1 MRKLAKR
8 LLLSISGLCVAGG
21 LLVLPAE
28 PVLAA
33 SDEMEITIEAS
44 IPLSL
49 DVSDRSNPVFRGAG
63 NIFMTTEDAASH
75 QFVAVSLP
83 DELTMIAPDGECN
96 APEGSYVNYEGSMNA
111 RKGYLNYQAKN
122 GLNGMTVNDISMG
135 NIEVVIPVT
144 AELLAHG
151 QGNYSVS
158 IPITFKAREAYGSY
172 SSNLDFTPWDELISN
187 GTLKV
192 SSNMITAITKQ
203 DEILEIDPSITGI
216 TYDAFKKVPY
226 KEVYVPASV
235 NNAATAFEYS
245 QVETIYFGEGMT
257 EIPASIAR
265 NATNLKKVVL
275 PTSATTVGN
284 RAFEGCERLSDIN
297 LSQLTTLKYNC
308 FKNCKGI
315 TEYTLSPG
323 TTVTATYSISDS
335 PFYGSG
341 LTKVDVLEGNTT
353 VPNYMFCDCDN
364 LSEVNLP
371 TTLTT
376 MGQSCFSNL
385 PSLKEIT
392 IKSELTITGSS
403 TALSPFKNTG
413 LQKITFV
420 DGITK
425 IPQKLFREGC
435 SNVTEINL
443 PSSIT
448 KIETD
453 AFYGCSSL
461 SNLNLPESIE
471 AIEYNAF
478 YGATSL
484 TELNINSS
492 WSKHGS
498 NLISPFNGS
507 AITDVYVRDGLTS
520 LNRMELAGSSDGIT
534 LHLPTSVTSIDS
546 YAFEKGEA
554 YSVIYDGTEAEY
566 ALITKGVTFTPT
578 EVKCIDTML
587 NASLISTEGGD
598 IESLITE
605 FIDESNEENTEDISE
620 EKEIINE
627 QEDLDSVE
635 VNEDTQEEITNE
647 EEDDN
652 TDIINEE
659 ITDTSEEEALLI
671 DNTTTPETNDI
682 EKNTDNSLLTEV
694 NDNG

>member
-8 LLLSISGLCVAGG
+8 LLLSISGLCAVGG
-21 LLVLPAE
+21 LLALPAE

-49 DVSDRSNPVFRGAG
+49 DVSDRSNPLFRGAG
-63 NIFMTTEDAASH
+63 NIYMTTEDAASR

-122 GLNGMTVNDISMG
+122 ALNGMTVNDISMG

-192 SSNMITAITKQ
+192 SSNRITAITKQ

-216 TYDAFKKVPY
+216 TYDAFKNVPY

-235 NNAATAFEYS
+235 NNASTAFEYS

-275 PTSATTVGN
+275 PASATTVGN
-284 RAFEGCERLSDIN
+284 RAFEGCEKLSDIN
-297 LSQLTTLKYNC
+297 LSQLTTLKYSC

-376 MGQSCFSNL
+376 MGQSCFANV

-413 LQKITFV
+413 LERITFV

-425 IPQKLFREGC
+425 VPQKLFREGC

-448 KIETD
+448 KIDTD

-461 SNLNLPESIE
+461 SNLNLPGSVE

-484 TELNINSS
+484 NELNINSS
-492 WSKHGS
+492 WSKTGS

-546 YAFEKGEA
+546 YAFEKGET

-587 NASLISTEGGD
+587 NASMISTEGGD

-605 FIDESNEENTEDISE
+605 FIDESNEENKEDISA

-682 EKNTDNSLLTEV
+682 EKKADNSLLTEV

>member
-8 LLLSISGLCVAGG
+8 LLLSISGLCAVVG
-21 LLVLPAE
+21 LLALPAE

-49 DVSDRSNPVFRGAG
+49 DVSDRSNPVFKGTG
-63 NIFMTTEDAASH
+63 NIYMTTEDAASR

-83 DELTMIAPDGECN
+83 DELTMIAPDGACN

-111 RKGYLNYQAKN
+111 RKGYVNYQAKN

-192 SSNMITAITKQ
+192 SSNRITAITKQ

-216 TYDAFKKVPY
+216 TYDAFKNVPY

-235 NNAATAFEYS
+235 NNASTAFEYS

-275 PTSATTVGN
+275 PASATTVGN
-284 RAFEGCERLSDIN
+284 RAFEGCEKLSDIN
-297 LSQLTTLKYNC
+297 LSQLTTLKYSC

-376 MGQSCFSNL
+376 MGQSCFANV

-413 LQKITFV
+413 LERITFV

-425 IPQKLFREGC
+425 VPQKLFREGC

-448 KIETD
+448 KIDTD

-461 SNLNLPESIE
+461 ATINLPESIE
-471 AIEYNAF
+471 VIEYNAF

-492 WSKHGS
+492 WYKHGS

-507 AITDVYVRDGLTS
+507 AIKDVYVQGGITE

-546 YAFEKGEA
+546 YAFEKGET

-587 NASLISTEGGD
+587 NASMISTEGGD

-605 FIDESNEENTEDISE
+605 FIDESNEENKEDIA
-620 EKEIINE
+620 
-627 QEDLDSVE
+627 DE
-635 VNEDTQEEITNE
+635 VITE
-647 EEDDN
+647 EEDIEEAEQEN
-652 TDIINEE
+652 TE
-659 ITDTSEEEALLI
+659 ITDDGQEELDQADILDSTGDDSLQNTEPEMTLNNDLDASDASI
-671 DNTTTPETNDI
+671 TENTTVDSI
-682 EKNTDNSLLTEV
+682 EAEVNTD
-694 NDNG
+694 G

>member
-21 LLVLPAE
+21 LLALPAE

-49 DVSDRSNPVFRGAG
+49 DVSDRSNPVFRGVG
-63 NIFMTTEDAASH
+63 NIYMTTEDATSR

-111 RKGYLNYQAKN
+111 RKGYVNYQAKN
-122 GLNGMTVNDISMG
+122 GLNGMTINDISMG

-158 IPITFKAREAYGSY
+158 IPVTFKAREAYGSY

-192 SSNMITAITKQ
+192 SSNKITAITQQ

-216 TYDAFKKVPY
+216 TYDAFKNVPY

-284 RAFEGCERLSDIN
+284 RAFEGCEKLSDIN
-297 LSQLTTLKYNC
+297 LSQLTTLKYSC

-323 TTVTATYSISDS
+323 TIVTATYSISDS

-376 MGQSCFSNL
+376 MGQSCFANV

-413 LQKITFV
+413 LERITFV

-425 IPQKLFREGC
+425 VPQKLFREGC

-448 KIETD
+448 KIDTD

-461 SNLNLPESIE
+461 SNLNLPGSVE

-484 TELNINSS
+484 NELNINSS
-492 WSKHGS
+492 WYKHGS

-507 AITDVYVRDGLTS
+507 AITDVYVKDGLTS

-546 YAFEKGEA
+546 YAFEKGET

-587 NASLISTEGGD
+587 NASMISTEGGD

-605 FIDESNEENTEDISE
+605 FIDESNEENKEDISE

-627 QEDLDSVE
+627 QEDLESVE

-652 TDIINEE
+652 TEIINEE

-671 DNTTTPETNDI
+671 DNTTTPETSVIYENA
-682 EKNTDNSLLTEV
+682 DNSLLTEV

>member
-8 LLLSISGLCVAGG
+8 LLLSIFGLCAVGG
-21 LLVLPAE
+21 LLALPAE

-63 NIFMTTEDAASH
+63 NIYMTTEDASSH
-75 QFVAVSLP
+75 QFVAVSMP
-83 DELTMIAPDGECN
+83 EELAMIAPDGECT
-96 APEGSYVNYEGSMNA
+96 APEGSLATYSGSMNA

-122 GLNGMTVNDISMG
+122 GLNGMTVNDISTG

-192 SSNMITAITKQ
+192 SSNKITAITQQ
-203 DEILEIDPSITGI
+203 DEILEIDPSIKGI
-216 TYDAFKKVPY
+216 NYDAFKNVPY

-235 NNAATAFEYS
+235 NNASTAFEYS
-245 QVETIYFGEGMT
+245 QVETIYFGEGMI

-275 PTSATTVGN
+275 PASATTVGN
-284 RAFEGCERLSDIN
+284 RAFEGCEKLFDIN
-297 LSQLTTLKYNC
+297 LSQLTTLKYSC

-353 VPNYMFCDCDN
+353 VPNYMFCDCEN
-364 LSEVNLP
+364 LEEVNLP

-376 MGQSCFSNL
+376 MGQSCFANV

-392 IKSELTITGSS
+392 IKSEITITGSS

-413 LQKITFV
+413 LEKVTFV

-425 IPQKLFREGC
+425 VPQKLFREGC
-435 SNVTEINL
+435 TNVTEINL

-461 SNLNLPESIE
+461 SNLNLPGSVEV
-471 AIEYNAF
+471 IEYNAF

-484 TELNINSS
+484 NELNINSS
-492 WSKHGS
+492 WSKPGS
-498 NLISPFNGS
+498 NMISPFNGS
-507 AITDVYVRDGLTS
+507 AIKDVYVQGGITE

-534 LHLPTSVTSIDS
+534 LHLPASVTSIDS
-546 YAFEKGEA
+546 HAFEEGET

-605 FIDESNEENTEDISE
+605 FIDESNEENTENIADDTE
-620 EKEIINE
+620 VIIE

-659 ITDTSEEEALLI
+659 IKA
-671 DNTTTPETNDI
+671 
-682 EKNTDNSLLTEV
+682 DNSLLTEV

>member
-8 LLLSISGLCVAGG
+8 LLLSISGLCAVGG
-21 LLVLPAE
+21 LLALPAE

-33 SDEMEITIEAS
+33 SDEMEITIEAR

-49 DVSDRSNPVFRGAG
+49 DVSDRANPVFKGTG
-63 NIFMTTEDAASH
+63 NIYMTTEDAASR
-75 QFVAVSLP
+75 QFVSVSLP

-96 APEGSYVNYEGSMNA
+96 APKGSYVNYEGSMNA
-111 RKGYLNYQAKN
+111 RKGYVNYQAKN
-122 GLNGMTVNDISMG
+122 ALNGMTVNDISMG

-151 QGNYSVS
+151 QGNYYVS

-192 SSNMITAITKQ
+192 SSNRITAITKQ

-216 TYDAFKKVPY
+216 TYDAFKNVPY

-284 RAFEGCERLSDIN
+284 RASEGCEKLSDIN
-297 LSQLTTLKYNC
+297 LSQLTTLKYSC

-376 MGQSCFSNL
+376 MGQSCFANV

-413 LQKITFV
+413 LEKVTFV

-425 IPQKLFREGC
+425 VPQKLFREGC

-461 SNLNLPESIE
+461 SNLNLPGSVE

-492 WSKHGS
+492 WYKHGS

-507 AITDVYVRDGLTS
+507 AIKDVYVQGGITE

-546 YAFEKGEA
+546 YAFEKGET

-587 NASLISTEGGD
+587 NASMISTEGGD

-605 FIDESNEENTEDISE
+605 FIDESNEENKEDISE

-635 VNEDTQEEITNE
+635 DNVDTQEEITNE

-652 TDIINEE
+652 THIINEE

-671 DNTTTPETNDI
+671 DNTTTSETNDI
-682 EKNTDNSLLTEV
+682 DEKADNSLLTEV

>member
-8 LLLSISGLCVAGG
+8 LLLSISGLCAVVG
-21 LLVLPAE
+21 LLALPAE

-49 DVSDRSNPVFRGAG
+49 DVSDRSNPVFKGTG
-63 NIFMTTEDAASH
+63 NIYMTTEDAASR

-83 DELTMIAPDGECN
+83 DELTMIAPDGACN

-111 RKGYLNYQAKN
+111 RKGYVNYQAKN

-192 SSNMITAITKQ
+192 SSNRITAITKQ

-216 TYDAFKKVPY
+216 TYDAFKNVPY

-235 NNAATAFEYS
+235 NNASTAFEYS

-275 PTSATTVGN
+275 PASATTVGN
-284 RAFEGCERLSDIN
+284 RAFEGCEKLSDIN
-297 LSQLTTLKYNC
+297 LSQLTTLKYSC

-376 MGQSCFSNL
+376 MGQSCFANV

-413 LQKITFV
+413 LERITFV

-425 IPQKLFREGC
+425 VPQKLFREGC

-448 KIETD
+448 KIDTD

-461 SNLNLPESIE
+461 SNLNLPGSVEV
-471 AIEYNAF
+471 IEYNAF

-484 TELNINSS
+484 NELNINSS
-492 WSKHGS
+492 WYKHGS
-498 NLISPFNGS
+498 NLISAFNGS
-507 AITDVYVRDGLTS
+507 AIKDVYVQGGITE

-546 YAFEKGEA
+546 YAFEEGET

-587 NASLISTEGGD
+587 NASMISTEGGG

-635 VNEDTQEEITNE
+635 DNVDTQEEITNE
-647 EEDDN
+647 EEDNN

-671 DNTTTPETNDI
+671 DKTTTSETNDI
-682 EKNTDNSLLTEV
+682 DENADNSLLTEV

>member
-8 LLLSISGLCVAGG
+8 LLLSISGLCAVVG
-21 LLVLPAE
+21 LLALPAE

-49 DVSDRSNPVFRGAG
+49 DVSDRSNPVFKGTG
-63 NIFMTTEDAASH
+63 NIYMTTEDAASR

-83 DELTMIAPDGECN
+83 DELTMIAPDGACN

-111 RKGYLNYQAKN
+111 RKGYVNYQAKN

-192 SSNMITAITKQ
+192 SSNRITAITKQ

-216 TYDAFKKVPY
+216 TYDAFKNVPY

-235 NNAATAFEYS
+235 NNASTAFEYS

-275 PTSATTVGN
+275 PASATTVGN
-284 RAFEGCERLSDIN
+284 RAFEGCEKLSDIN
-297 LSQLTTLKYNC
+297 LSQLTTLKYSC

-376 MGQSCFSNL
+376 MGQSCFANV

-413 LQKITFV
+413 LERITFV

-425 IPQKLFREGC
+425 VPQKLFREGC

-448 KIETD
+448 KIDTD

-461 SNLNLPESIE
+461 SNLNLPGSVEV
-471 AIEYNAF
+471 IEYNAF

-484 TELNINSS
+484 NELNINSS
-492 WSKHGS
+492 WYKHGS

-507 AITDVYVRDGLTS
+507 AIKDVYVQGGITE

-546 YAFEKGEA
+546 YAFEKGET

-587 NASLISTEGGD
+587 NASMISTEGGG

-635 VNEDTQEEITNE
+635 DNVDTQEEITNE
-647 EEDDN
+647 EEDNN

-671 DNTTTPETNDI
+671 DKTTTSETNDI
-682 EKNTDNSLLTEV
+682 DENADNSLLTEV